1 MVVCGELGSTTGGFP
16 LRSPL
21 RICSVSP
28 THLTSSLGLQA
39 VRFFFLGAGV
49 DLGFASDPICFLF
62 PLVFCACYAS
72 SELPKVKSIPKSP
85 SFLWISDVR
94 WMILFRC
101 GAFTLVSMRCFYS
114 FNCGR

>member
-1 MVVCGELGSTTGGFP
+1 
-16 LRSPL
+16 
-21 RICSVSP
+21 
-28 THLTSSLGLQA
+28 

-101 GAFTLVSMRCFYS
+101 GAFTLVSMPCFY
-114 FNCGR
+114 FCFDAVLLFV